1 MKDLLDIVDLSAEEL
16 KEILRWSEE
25 LPVVPFLRDRTIAA
39 LFEKPSNRTR
49 NSTEAA
55 AARLGGQAVSIFDQ
69 EVGIDVRER
78 AEDVARTLA
87 CYHRAVLARV
97 RSHDTLRRMS
107 SALVSSDVPVVNL
120 LSDHSHPCQAI
131 ADVRT
136 ILDRFG
142 TLENTPVVFV
152 GDANNVARSL
162 GEAVLLLGGE
172 FRIASPEGYQFEGE
186 ELDRLG
192 GLGGTLFATSDPYE
206 AAAGAK
212 VLYTD
217 VWVSMGQESEAST
230 RRQAFSHFQI
240 NDALV
245 EASSDDVVVMHCLPA
260 HRGEEITDSVL
271 ESERSLVWSQAG
283 HRMSAMIGLL
293 SFFGARGGW
302 LD

>member
-1 MKDLLDIVDLSAEEL
+1 MKDLLDIIDLSAEEL
-16 KEILRWSEE
+16 REILRWSEE
-25 LPVVPFLRDRTIAA
+25 LPVVPFLRNRTIAA

-78 AEDVARTLA
+78 AEDIARTLA

-107 SALVSSDVPVVNL
+107 LALATSDVPVVNL

-142 TLENTPVVFV
+142 TLEDNPVVFV

-172 FRIASPEGYQFEGE
+172 FRIAAPEGYQFEQQ

-192 GLGGTLFATSDPYE
+192 GLGGTLLATSDPYE

-230 RRQAFSHFQI
+230 RMRAFGRFQI

-245 EASSDDVVVMHCLPA
+245 EAASEDVVVMHCLPA

-271 ESERSLVWSQAG
+271 ESERSLVWSQAR